1 MDKQIKVTLQMNKA
15 QSRLIRRLL
24 DNEERRLR
32 KEQDD
37 EPNEYLSA
45 RLELQISELRTIE
58 NSIFLDELVSEAN
71 QL

>member
-1 MDKQIKVTLQMNKA
+1 MEKPIVITLHMNKE

-24 DNEERRLR
+24 NNEERRLR

-58 NSIFLDELVSEAN
+58 NSIFLDELESEAN